1 MAQCGPPG
9 LAQAGGP
16 HYRLSMAQPE
26 SVQAAYDR
34 YAAVYDEFNAQ
45 NNYELWL
52 GEALLPELEKR
63 GLQKGWA
70 LDVGC
75 GTGRAF
81 DPLLERG
88 WQVVGCDVS
97 TGMLA
102 EAERKF
108 GSRVP
113 LHNLDA
119 RELPA
124 IYPSDDAPASE
135 GFDLVVILNDV
146 VNYLIEDGDLERLFA
161 SVKRNLN
168 RDHGLAIF
176 DASTFALFQAIF
188 TSETSEEMNSRGFE
202 WRGLTEK
209 ATPGIVHEARLSGSR
224 VDMHVHRQRHWTAEE
239 IRAALAAN
247 GLQALAALGQSE
259 ENGRILL
266 ADPADEEK
274 AFKVIYIVAPA

>member
-1 MAQCGPPG
+1 
-9 LAQAGGP
+9 
-16 HYRLSMAQPE
+16 MAQPE
-26 SVQAAYDR
+26 SVRAAYDR

-52 GEALLPELEKR
+52 GKALLPELEKQ
-63 GLQKGWA
+63 GLRKGWA

-97 TGMLA
+97 AGMLA

-113 LHNLDA
+113 LHSVDA

-124 IYPSDDAPASE
+124 ISPSDGAPAGE

-146 VNYLIEDGDLERLFA
+146 VNYLTEDGDLEQLFA
-161 SVKRNLN
+161 GVKRNLS

-176 DASTFALFQAIF
+176 DASTFALFQATF

-202 WRGLTEK
+202 WRSLTKK
-209 ATPGIVHEARLSGSR
+209 ARRGTVHEARLSGPN
-224 VDMHVHRQRHWTAEE
+224 VEAHVHRQRHWTTEE
-239 IRAALAAN
+239 IRAALEAN
-247 GLQALAALGQSE
+247 GLRVLAALGQSE
-259 ENGRILL
+259 GDGEILL
-266 ADPADEEK
+266 SDPPDEDQE
-274 AFKVIYIVAPA
+274 FKVIYIVAHA